1 MLRLSDGDSSCYLAV
16 SDVLDIFSIAG
27 DIMPSADLEQHEGVV
42 YAFGEAVELRNMFGF
57 FERYD
62 RRRRNRGSEAMCFI
76 DCADDS
82 QWERTILAPLLTAS
96 GYAVSFDEQD
106 QPRAAI
112 ILQRDVAKA
121 RERATDPRTLH
132 LRDTNHSL
140 TDAVTSIY
148 RYDGVGLLSAIEEK
162 LAARA

>member
-1 MLRLSDGDSSCYLAV
+1 L
-16 SDVLDIFSIAG
+16 
-27 DIMPSADLEQHEGVV
+27 
-42 YAFGEAVELRNMFGF
+42 
-57 FERYD
+57 
-62 RRRRNRGSEAMCFI
+62 CFI
-76 DCADDS
+76 DCAEDS

-96 GYAVSFDEQD
+96 GYAVSFDEHD

-132 LRDTNHSL
+132 LRDSNHSL
-140 TDAVTSIY
+140 AEPIASIY
-148 RYDGVGLLSAIEEK
+148 RYDGVGLISAIEEK